1 MERSAEQGCS
11 SHQII
16 QPIDKRPGHASGLF
30 YLHLVMLKVGLT
42 GGIGAGKSTVAQIFE
57 VLGIPVY
64 RADQEAKKLM
74 QTHPS
79 LMEKIK
85 IAFSE
90 KAYVEGILDRK
101 FLSSLVF
108 NDKQKLKLLNSIVH
122 PFTIQDGLEWM
133 KKQTSPYAI
142 KEAALIFESGS
153 QGEFDTI
160 IGVFAP
166 PALRIHRTIQ
176 RDHVQR
182 EMVLERMENQLDE
195 NIKMKLCDHLLINNE
210 QTLLV
215 PQVIDLHQKLLRLTS
230 AHIN

>member
-1 MERSAEQGCS
+1 M
-11 SHQII
+11 I
-16 QPIDKRPGHASGLF
+16 KKPGLGSGLF

-42 GGIGAGKSTVAQIFE
+42 GGIGAGKSTVARIFE

-64 RADQEAKKLM
+64 HADKEAKRLM
-74 QTHPS
+74 QTNPS
-79 LMEKIK
+79 LIEKIK

-108 NDKQKLKLLNSIVH
+108 NDKHKLELLNSIVH
-122 PFTIQDGLEWM
+122 PFTIQDSMEWM
-133 KKQTSPYAI
+133 KKQTSPYAV

-166 PALRIHRTIQ
+166 PAMRIHRTIQ
-176 RDHVQR
+176 RDQVER
-182 EMVLERMENQLDE
+182 DKVLNRIEKQLDE
-195 NIKMKLCDHLLINNE
+195 NIKMKLCDHVLINNE
-210 QTLLV
+210 QKLLV
-215 PQVIDLHQKLLRLTS
+215 PQVIDLHEKLMRLVTE
-230 AHIN
+230 IEN

>member
-1 MERSAEQGCS
+1 
-11 SHQII
+11 
-16 QPIDKRPGHASGLF
+16 
-30 YLHLVMLKVGLT
+30 MLKVGLT
-42 GGIGAGKSTVAQIFE
+42 GGIGAGKSTVAHIFE

-64 RADQEAKKLM
+64 HADQEAKRLM
-74 QTHPS
+74 QTNPS

-85 IAFSE
+85 NAFSE
-90 KAYVEGILDRK
+90 KAYVEGALDRK
-101 FLSSLVF
+101 FLSSFVF
-108 NDKQKLKLLNSIVH
+108 NDKQKLELLNSIVH

-176 RDHVQR
+176 RDQVER
-182 EMVLERMENQLDE
+182 EKVLNRMENQLDE
-195 NIKMKLCDHLLINNE
+195 NIKMKLCDHVLINNE
-210 QTLLV
+210 QSLLV
-215 PQVIDLHQKLLRLTS
+215 PQVIDLHAQLIKLSTERE
-230 AHIN
+230 N

>member
-1 MERSAEQGCS
+1 
-11 SHQII
+11 
-16 QPIDKRPGHASGLF
+16 
-30 YLHLVMLKVGLT
+30 MLKVGLT
-42 GGIGAGKSTVAQIFE
+42 GGIGAGKSTVAHIFE

-64 RADQEAKKLM
+64 HADQEAKRLM
-74 QTHPS
+74 QTNPS

-85 IAFSE
+85 NAFSE
-90 KAYVEGILDRK
+90 KAYVEGGLDRK

-108 NDKQKLKLLNSIVH
+108 NDKQKLELLNSIVH
-122 PFTIQDGLEWM
+122 PFTIQDGLDWM

-176 RDHVQR
+176 RDQVER
-182 EMVLERMENQLDE
+182 EKVLSRMENQLDE
-195 NIKMKLCDHLLINNE
+195 NIKMKLCDHVLINNE
-210 QTLLV
+210 QSLLV
-215 PQVIDLHQKLLRLTS
+215 PQVIALHEQLIKLSRERE
-230 AHIN
+230 N